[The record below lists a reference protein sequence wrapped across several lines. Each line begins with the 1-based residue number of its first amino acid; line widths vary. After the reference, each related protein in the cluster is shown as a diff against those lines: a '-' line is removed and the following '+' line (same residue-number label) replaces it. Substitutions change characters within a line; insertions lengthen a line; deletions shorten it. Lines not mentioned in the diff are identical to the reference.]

1 MTSREGPDPNGNQVA
16 NLSRIFEGQEKMMT
30 PLTEAELSDVIA
42 GAKGPLRIQGGGTR
56 DIGAPVQGEVLSTAG
71 LSGVTL
77 YEPGALTLVA
87 VAGTPL
93 ADIEDTLAVEGQRL
107 AFEPVDHR
115 GLLGTTGT
123 STIGGVVA
131 GNISGPRR
139 IQVGACR
146 DSLLGVRFVDGAGR
160 VLKNGGR
167 VMKNVTGYD
176 LVKLMAGSWGTLGVL
191 TEVSLKVQA
200 LPEAVGCVLING
212 LSDEDAV
219 AAMSAALGS
228 PFDVS
233 GAAHAPSGV
242 DGHPV
247 TMIRIEG
254 LEASV
259 AYRAAKL
266 TDVLARFGGEVSVER
281 DADKVAV
288 GWAWVRDVAAMQGGA
303 GDVWRISVKPSD
315 GPEVVEKLRALYAD
329 LRVLYD
335 WGGGLVWVQVP
346 AGTDVRS
353 VAFEGHAT
361 LIRSSRETRASLP
374 VFHPEPAPLAT
385 LSQGLRAKFDPR
397 GILNPGLMG

>member
-1 MTSREGPDPNGNQVA
+1 
-16 NLSRIFEGQEKMMT
+16 MT
-30 PLTEAELSDVIA
+30 PSKESELSDEIA
-42 GAKGPLRIQGGGTR
+42 GAQGPLRIQGGGTR
-56 DIGAPVQGEVLSTAG
+56 DIGAPVQGTVVSTTG
-71 LSGVTL
+71 LSGVSL

-87 VAGTPL
+87 GAGTPL
-93 ADIEDTLAVEGQRL
+93 AEIEATLAAEGQRL
-107 AFEPVDHR
+107 AFEPMDHR

-139 IQVGACR
+139 IQAGACR

-200 LPEAVGCVLING
+200 VPEAVGCVLING
-212 LSDEDAV
+212 LSDKDAV
-219 AAMSAALGS
+219 AAMNAALGS
-228 PFDVS
+228 PYDVS

-266 TDVLARFGGEVSVER
+266 TDALARFGGEVSVER
-281 DADKVAV
+281 DADKVAA
-288 GWAWVRDVAAMQGGA
+288 GWAWVRDVSVLQEGD

-315 GPEVVEKLRALYAD
+315 GPTVVEKLRALYAD

-353 VAFEGHAT
+353 VPFEGHAT
-361 LIRSSRETRASLP
+361 LIRASHETRASLP
-374 VFHPEPAPLAT
+374 VFHPEPAPLAA

-397 GILNPGLMG
+397 SILNPGLMG